1 MGFFDRGKRKR
12 RLEEAGVN
20 AQAQILAVQD
30 TGMTV
35 NDNPRVKL
43 TLAVSPADGSQAFQ
57 VSTKKTVSR
66 VAIPR
71 PGDVLM
77 VRYDPEDHENFSIEG
92 AVASGA
98 AGGAAAA
105 VDLDT
110 VSAGDIANAASANLG
125 QVQRGSAA
133 QLLASGQR
141 MTAILREFSPTG
153 RTVGDSNP
161 GAENPSDP
169 VYVFKMELPM
179 SGSSPLEAIC
189 LNRVP
194 AGKETQ
200 LGLGA
205 TLNVAVNPANPTREV
220 AIDWETSPV
229 VTA

>member
-1 MGFFDRGKRKR
+1 MGFFDKGKKKKR
-12 RLEEAGVN
+12 LAEAGVD
-20 AQAQILAVQD
+20 AQAQILSVQD
-30 TGMTV
+30 TGMTI

-43 TLAVSPADGSQAFQ
+43 TMAVSPSDGSAAFE
-57 VSTKKTVSR
+57 VSTKVTVSR

-71 PGDVLM
+71 AGDM
-77 VRYDPEDHENFSIEG
+77 FAVRYDPDDHENFAITG
-92 AVASGA
+92 AATGGGGGQAVA
-98 AGGAAAA
+98 
-105 VDLDT
+105 DLDD
-110 VSAGDIANAASANLG
+110 VSAGTIAQAASANYS

-133 QLLASGQR
+133 ELLASGQR

-161 GAENPSDP
+161 AAENPSDP
-169 VYVFKMELPM
+169 VYVFKMELPI
-179 SGSSPLEAIC
+179 SGGSPLEAVC

-220 AIDWETSPV
+220 AIDWATSPV
-229 VTA
+229 TA